1 MYIFIIIISVIVIM
15 YWISKKKKVKLS
27 LIEWIKGI
35 LWIEANIFL
44 IAYFITDDHYCKI
57 AWQTF
62 MVLACIVT
70 LIPRKK

>member
-1 MYIFIIIISVIVIM
+1 MYIYIIIISVIAIM

-27 LIEWIKGI
+27 SIELIKGI
-35 LWIEANIFL
+35 LWIEANVFL
-44 IAYFITDDHYCKI
+44 LAYFITDDNYCKI
-57 AWQTF
+57 AWQIF